1 MLRVRSSCFQYLFG
15 VNNIHYDATFKH
27 LCKASLDGEI
37 GGSLLAITI
46 CAMTIGGDVVGHT
59 GYRGRLSKAASV
71 NESKESQAGVYSKG

>member
-27 LCKASLDGEI
+27 LRKASLDGEI

-46 CAMTIGGDVVGHT
+46 CAMTIGGDVVGHP
-59 GYRGRLSKAASV
+59 GYKVRLPKASSV
-71 NESKESQAGVYSKG
+71 NESAQS